1 MGRCNTRAKAGRKD
15 FKRAES
21 AAALASILVLIVTLA
36 LALLPKTKGKSVEE
50 IAG

>member
-36 LALLPKTKGKSVEE
+36 LLPKTKGKSVEE